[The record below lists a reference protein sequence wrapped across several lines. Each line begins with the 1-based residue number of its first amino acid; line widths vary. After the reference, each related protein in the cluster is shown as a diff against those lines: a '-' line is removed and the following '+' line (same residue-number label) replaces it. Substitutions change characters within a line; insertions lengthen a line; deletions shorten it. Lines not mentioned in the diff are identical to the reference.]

1 MLRSRGLDLNNEVI
15 QPVTPI
21 CKLQEE
27 LKSRE
32 TDVTARILAEHKK
45 FPAEVLKRRPPDL
58 PTDLHPQAAEMF
70 VWMAAHAVDK
80 IGDHAENY
88 LDYSVPVTGLA
99 LTYCLVAVEQST
111 TKPDFSRPSRPDPSA
126 HAAFGRQLMEE
137 LNREQHAR
145 LQQGIW
151 QSLFDLDADTAR
163 HRLTRR
169 RRGSALMMLDARAKK
184 TLLEMVIGRRLSELS
199 LDELNHALASSPEM
213 LHFLTQSDPPGWL
226 KFEQA
231 MGVDAERLA
240 ALSSFLMFLEF
251 ASVQVKHSYW
261 YDEAKLIELWAVYVL
276 AYPQYG
282 AITGLSIVDAI
293 TRFSMAP
300 SEAATTLIHPPFY
313 LLHGKFLRNPCF
325 INAQG
330 MTANL
335 LTIAIRHHE
344 RDWNNTLG
352 STLARAADTL
362 KSLMPVLSRLKVA
375 VRRKFPGGDVDL
387 ALYDT
392 QSNELLV
399 CEVKTVYDKHNV
411 DSLMHRF
418 EEAKVNVDKAASQ
431 LEETA
436 LAISGGKLS
445 MATIFDVKLAA
456 PKAVHK
462 VLLTWLDPVDL
473 TMGTEYEEVM
483 CMNFSIFICLIHASQ
498 GNVQEVAT
506 AVRELRNIWPVALS
520 RPLDL
525 GQPELAAE
533 LEVQTNLLDRR
544 SDLERLGLSPL
555 SRKIIAQM
563 GSVDEVA
570 ASAQPAS
577 WISYLSDSMR
587 VLCPSI
593 P

>member
-1 MLRSRGLDLNNEVI
+1 MDSNNEVI
-15 QPVTPI
+15 QTVIPI
-21 CKLQEE
+21 CNQQEE
-27 LKSRE
+27 LRSRE
-32 TDVTARILAEHKK
+32 TDVTAMILDEYAKL
-45 FPAEVLKRRPPDL
+45 PAERLKRRPPDL

-80 IGDHAENY
+80 IGGDAEYY
-88 LDYSVPVTGLA
+88 LDFSVPVTGLA
-99 LTYCLVAVEQST
+99 LTCCLVAVEQST
-111 TKPDFSRPSRPDPSA
+111 TKPDFSRPLRPDPSV
-126 HAAFGRQLMEE
+126 HAAFGRLLMDE

-151 QSLFDLDADTAR
+151 QSLFDLKADIAQ

-169 RRGSALMMLDARAKK
+169 RRGSALMMLDAPTKAA
-184 TLLEMVIGRRLSELS
+184 LLEMLIGRQLSELS
-199 LDELNHALASSPEM
+199 LDELSHALMSSPEM

-240 ALSSFLMFLEF
+240 ALSGFLVFLEF
-251 ASVQVKHSYW
+251 AAEQVKHSYW
-261 YDEAKLIELWAVYVL
+261 YDEAKLIELWEVYVL

-282 AITGLSIVDAI
+282 AVKGPSIVDTI

-300 SEAATTLIHPPFY
+300 SEAATTLMHPPFY

-325 INAQG
+325 INVQG
-330 MTANL
+330 ITATL
-335 LTIAIRHHE
+335 LTIAIRRHE

-362 KSLMPVLSRLKVA
+362 KSLMPVLSCLDVA

-392 QSNELLV
+392 QTNELLV

-445 MATIFDVKLAA
+445 MATLFGKKLAA

-483 CMNFSIFICLIHASQ
+483 CLNFSIFIYLIHASQ
-498 GNVQEVAT
+498 GNVQAVAT
-506 AVRELRNIWPVALS
+506 VVRELRNVWPVALS
-520 RPLDL
+520 RPLNL
-525 GQPELAAE
+525 GQPKLTAE

-544 SDLERLGLSPL
+544 SDLERLDLSPL
-555 SRKIIAQM
+555 SRKIIADM

-587 VLCPSI
+587 VLRPST

>member
-1 MLRSRGLDLNNEVI
+1 MRRRAS
-15 QPVTPI
+15 PT
-21 CKLQEE
+21 CKQQEE

-32 TDVTARILAEHKK
+32 TDVTAMILAEHTKL
-45 FPAEVLKRRPPDL
+45 PVEALKRKPPNL

-70 VWMAAHAVDK
+70 IWMAAHAVNK
-80 IGDHAENY
+80 ISDRAECY
-88 LDYSVPVTGLA
+88 LDYSVPATGLA
-99 LTYCLVAVEQST
+99 LTYCLVTVEQST
-111 TKPDFSRPSRPDPSA
+111 TEPDFSSPSRPDPSV
-126 HAAFGRQLMEE
+126 HAVFCGQLMGE

-151 QSLFDLDADTAR
+151 QSLFDVKADIAH

-169 RRGSALMMLDARAKK
+169 RRCSAMMMLDAPAKQA
-184 TLLEMVIGRRLSELS
+184 LLELLIGRQLSELS
-199 LDELNHALASSPEM
+199 LDDLNHALASSQEM
-213 LHFLTQSDPPGWL
+213 LHFLTQSDPCGWL
-226 KFEQA
+226 KFEQS
-231 MGVDAERLA
+231 MGVDAERFA
-240 ALSSFLMFLEF
+240 ALSGFLVFLEF
-251 ASVQVKHSYW
+251 AAVQVNHSYW
-261 YDEAKLIELWAVYVL
+261 YDEAKLIELWAVYVCT
-276 AYPQYG
+276 YPQYG
-282 AITGLSIVDAI
+282 PITGQSIIDAI

-300 SEAATTLIHPPFY
+300 SEAAKTLSYPPFY

-330 MTANL
+330 MTASL
-335 LTIAIRHHE
+335 LSIAIRRHE

-352 STLARAADTL
+352 STLAMAADTI
-362 KSLMPVLSRLKVA
+362 KSLLPVLSRLKVS

-392 QSNELLV
+392 QTSELLI

-445 MATIFDVKLAA
+445 MASIFGEKLAV

-483 CMNFSIFICLIHASQ
+483 CMNFAIFIYLIHVSE
-498 GNVQEVAT
+498 GNVQAVAA
-506 AVRELRNIWPVALS
+506 AVHELRNVWPVALS

-555 SRKIIAQM
+555 SKKIIAQM
-563 GSVDEVA
+563 DSVDEVA
-570 ASAQPAS
+570 ASAQPES
-577 WISYLSDSMR
+577 WISYLRDTMR
-587 VLCPSI
+587 ALRPSTL
-593 P
+593 